1 MEDVRKIK
9 FKRGCE
15 EWLYLKKN
23 SVKESTYL
31 NYKFKIEKHLIPDL
45 GDKTFDEIVD
55 IDMNE
60 YLIRKKKEYKNKDI
74 IIILKSVLRF
84 IKRKYKIEFDLD
96 FNGGPKDYSNE
107 IEVFNEKERQNLQR
121 YYLKNN
127 LYRDMG
133 VLISL
138 YSGLRIGEVCGLK
151 WEDIDFENKIIEI
164 KRTVQRVYFGRKQT
178 KVIVTVPKTRKSLR
192 KIPISKVLLK
202 KLMPISKNYSPH
214 AYILSRKGRKM
225 YGANS
230 LQIYI

>member
-1 MEDVRKIK
+1 MEDTKKIK

-15 EWLYLKKN
+15 EWLHLKKN

-45 GDKTFDEIVD
+45 GDKTFEEIMN

-60 YLIRKKKEYKNKDI
+60 YLIKKKKEYKNKDI
-74 IIILKSVLRF
+74 IIILKSILRF
-84 IKRKYKIEFDLD
+84 IKRKYKIEYDLD
-96 FNGGPKDYSNE
+96 FNGGPKDYANE

-151 WEDIDFENKIIEI
+151 WEDIDFENKLIEI

-178 KVIVTVPKTRKSLR
+178 KVIVTVPKTRNSLR

-202 KLMPISKNYSPH
+202 KLVPISKNYSPQ
-214 AYILSRKGRKM
+214 AYILTRKNRKM
-225 YGANS
+225 YGTNS